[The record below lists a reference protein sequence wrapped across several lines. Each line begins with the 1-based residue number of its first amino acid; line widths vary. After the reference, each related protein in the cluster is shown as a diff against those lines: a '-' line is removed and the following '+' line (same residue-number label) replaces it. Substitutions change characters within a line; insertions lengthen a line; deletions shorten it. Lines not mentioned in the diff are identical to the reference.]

1 LTRTAGRLVL
11 RILLIATGIGVAWPV
26 SPVLAADVRFER
38 VLLLTSGDRV
48 SVVFELTGEPGEVS
62 TRRVSAA
69 VLELDAGPATM
80 TADAESF
87 AAPPGIRFVSG
98 VSIRRGPATAAG
110 GVLAARITLLERSR
124 STVRVVGRRV
134 YVDFSPDAAP
144 PRAARPA
151 PATPRPPEPKP
162 APKPEPVPP
171 APPYAVAVRPA
182 IEQLDRLAPFLVS
195 ATDAPSPP
203 VLAAIG
209 NTLTTIRR
217 SVGSID
223 VPEES
228 RETHGLLSSAIALA
242 AAAVDP
248 EFGGDR
254 AAQTRQALML
264 LNRAKAA
271 L

>member
-134 YVDFSPDAAP
+134 YVDLSPGAAP

-151 PATPRPPEPKP
+151 PALPRPPEP
-162 APKPEPVPP
+162 APVPP
-171 APPYAVAVRPA
+171 APPYPVAVRPA
-182 IEQLDRLAPFLVS
+182 IEQLDRLAPFLIS

-254 AAQTRQALML
+254 AAQTRQALLL